1 MMTAWTG
8 EFHMRVVCLVVAAG
22 RGTRAMQAD
31 GVAKQYQH
39 IGAVP
44 VLTRTLRAF
53 APQPRVALGRATRRA
68 CRLLKLS
75 ADENDCFARHSHQ
88 MLLPATYAQH
98 T

>member
-1 MMTAWTG
+1 
-8 EFHMRVVCLVVAAG
+8 MRVVCLVVAAG

-53 APQPRVALGRATRRA
+53 A
-68 CRLLKLS
+68 
-75 ADENDCFARHSHQ
+75 ARGLWPPPSQ
-88 MLLPATYAQH
+88 GT